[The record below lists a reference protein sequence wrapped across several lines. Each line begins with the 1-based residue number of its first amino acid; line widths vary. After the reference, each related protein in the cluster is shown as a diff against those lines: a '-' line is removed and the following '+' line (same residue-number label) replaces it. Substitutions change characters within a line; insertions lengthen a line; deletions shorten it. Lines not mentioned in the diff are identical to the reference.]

1 MKQDEIK
8 AKYAVIRYALR
19 TAQDLIYDAKF
30 NAEEVNPTFADYLKM
45 MIDTLDDDLVALRK
59 LMEGLE

>member
-8 AKYAVIRYALR
+8 AKYVVIRYALR

-30 NAEEVNPTFADYLKM
+30 NAEEVNPTFAHYLKM

>member
-19 TAQDLIYDAKF
+19 TAQDLIYDVKF
-30 NAEEVNPTFADYLKM
+30 NAEEVNPTFADYLEM

-59 LMEGLE
+59 LMEGLQ

>member
-30 NAEEVNPTFADYLKM
+30 NAEEVNPTFADYLEM

-59 LMEGLE
+59 LMEGLQ

>member
-30 NAEEVNPTFADYLKM
+30 NAEEVNPPFADYLKT
-45 MIDTLDDDLVALRK
+45 MIDVLDDDLVALRK
-59 LMEGLE
+59 LMEELE

>member
-30 NAEEVNPTFADYLKM
+30 NAEEVNPPFADCLKM
-45 MIDTLDDDLVALRK
+45 TIDALDDDLVALRK

>member
-30 NAEEVNPTFADYLKM
+30 NAEEVNPPFADCLKM
-45 MIDTLDDDLVALRK
+45 AIDALDDDLVALRK
-59 LMEGLE
+59 LMEGLQ

>member
-8 AKYAVIRYALR
+8 AKYAIARYAIR
-19 TAQDLIYDAKF
+19 TAQDLLYDAMF
-30 NAEEVNPTFADYLKM
+30 NVLDNPALREKISNDISCLD
-45 MIDTLDDDLVALRK
+45 DTLVSIRK